1 MGKPAP
7 WTIDHPLLNKMPQFK
22 YLSVAP
28 LVVLVQKGDREAQ
41 ANLLN
46 QLLAYSKTRLGK
58 IMQKETRLYAD
69 LDSLVSY
76 IVERI
81 MDLIYA
87 VANGKQIENIVR
99 YVSATLYIWCL
110 KYLDTLPSFGRSR
123 MKHLTGVIQEHCPL
137 DNIFAASIREDL
149 LDTLDAIA
157 KTDRERAFIK
167 LRSMGYRSYE
177 IAEIMD
183 ITQVAVSNIRQT
195 LLQRYKL
202 ETT

>member
-1 MGKPAP
+1 MGRPAP

-22 YLSVAP
+22 YFTVAP
-28 LVVLVQKGDREAQ
+28 LVLLVQQGDKEAQ

-87 VANGKQIENIVR
+87 VANGKQIDNIVR

-123 MKHLTGVIQEHCPL
+123 MKHLSGVIQEHCPL
-137 DNIFAASIREDL
+137 DNIFAASISEEL
-149 LDTLDAIA
+149 LDTLDSIA
-157 KTDRERAFIK
+157 ETDQERNFIR
-167 LRSMGYRSYE
+167 LRSMGYRNYE
-177 IAEIMD
+177 IADLIG

-195 LLQRYKL
+195 LLHRYKL